1 MKRFYLV
8 LLLIAGLLGMSNV
21 ATAIE
26 SGQLQATHVGYY
38 NDGNFTWQI
47 YFNDNEYYAKC
58 YLGASTVTAPT
69 WTTAVTTIQATVN
82 GENYALPTVF
92 VFEDAPS
99 TASTYTYSKTANGKT
114 EAHNLSYTV
123 ESAGAMATVYNIYAN
138 SGTDLS
144 AYNTTNPLVLTVPDE
159 VTLTV
164 GSPNSSKTD
173 DVISNVKITRLG
185 STQWSDNYFWHI
197 GDALNTL
204 GVPVKLV
211 LGSNIQVI
219 MANAF
224 RVNNSNNEN
233 DLKGCTNLYGL
244 DFNGNT
250 NLWYIGSNAFKGATN
265 LKLYPISA
273 SDDHAVAVPT
283 SLTQLQDSA
292 FANSGIRSLVVN
304 HAIQNLGNNVFE
316 NCDNMEYVTFRYLAI
331 GSENM
336 MLSRDIENFK
346 EELAKNSIDTTT
358 TSVKAQ
364 YQRLIQ
370 SIPTHVLVYAP
381 NKFNKSYTYLDK
393 SVGGYNI
400 ITTGDVVNSD
410 SIPHCY
416 HFYVYDN
423 TSVTG
428 NNNAKGSYDYWVP
441 IAFDAD
447 SCDYNR
453 SFPTG
458 WVTSYLP
465 FDWKLP
471 DGCKAYQASDDL
483 LSTNS
488 EGETV
493 FSFTEVSGTAMK
505 ANTPY
510 LLYNSNSS
518 NVTIAQVV
526 TASPGLT
533 IPKSVH
539 PSANTYLSS
548 DAATKALFWGTT
560 EDIPNDSA
568 STYYKGYNVRS
579 DQTWGKIS
587 SSATAGYIGRFRSFV
602 SDTRTTTA
610 SAKPYIVEMIINTPS
625 GTTSIST
632 IDANSLLHGNTRIYS
647 IDGRYVGTDFT
658 NLPNGIYIRNGKKFR
673 VKNQ

>member
-1 MKRFYLV
+1 MFLKRHITLIRVIKIREMKRFYLV

-21 ATAIE
+21 ATATE

-47 YFNDNEYYAKC
+47 YFNNNEYYAKC

-114 EAHNLSYTV
+114 ETHNLSYTV

-173 DVISNVKITRLG
+173 GVISNVKITRLG

-346 EELAKNSIDTTT
+346 EELAKNS
-358 TSVKAQ
+358 
-364 YQRLIQ
+364 
-370 SIPTHVLVYAP
+370 
-381 NKFNKSYTYLDK
+381 
-393 SVGGYNI
+393 
-400 ITTGDVVNSD
+400 
-410 SIPHCY
+410 
-416 HFYVYDN
+416 
-423 TSVTG
+423 
-428 NNNAKGSYDYWVP
+428 
-441 IAFDAD
+441 
-447 SCDYNR
+447 
-453 SFPTG
+453 
-458 WVTSYLP
+458 
-465 FDWKLP
+465 
-471 DGCKAYQASDDL
+471 
-483 LSTNS
+483 
-488 EGETV
+488 
-493 FSFTEVSGTAMK
+493 
-505 ANTPY
+505 
-510 LLYNSNSS
+510 
-518 NVTIAQVV
+518 
-526 TASPGLT
+526 PG
-533 IPKSVH
+533 V
-539 PSANTYLSS
+539 A
-548 DAATKALFWGTT
+548 
-560 EDIPNDSA
+560 
-568 STYYKGYNVRS
+568 
-579 DQTWGKIS
+579 
-587 SSATAGYIGRFRSFV
+587 
-602 SDTRTTTA
+602 
-610 SAKPYIVEMIINTPS
+610 
-625 GTTSIST
+625 
-632 IDANSLLHGNTRIYS
+632 
-647 IDGRYVGTDFT
+647 
-658 NLPNGIYIRNGKKFR
+658 
-673 VKNQ
+673 